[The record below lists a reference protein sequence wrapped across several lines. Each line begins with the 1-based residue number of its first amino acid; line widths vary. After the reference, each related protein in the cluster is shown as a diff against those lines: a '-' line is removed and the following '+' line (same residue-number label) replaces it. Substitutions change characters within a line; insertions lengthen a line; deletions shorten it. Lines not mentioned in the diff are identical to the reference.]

1 MHDHRP
7 ATLTL
12 DHDVEHA
19 VQRDVE
25 RDAVAE
31 SVASTDGRRSRR
43 VRNKVAVIDAY
54 LDLVSAGN
62 ERPSVAEVA
71 ARSGVSHRSV
81 FRYFADKDDLARS
94 SIDRQINRVGPQLLL
109 ELGPDA
115 DLDDRIRHLIERR
128 FQLFEVL
135 APVARLMRMMAPEDP
150 AIRQELTRTRLV
162 AREQIRDLFAPE
174 LGTMAQD
181 TANEVLG
188 VIDVLCS
195 FESGELFVWDLGFT
209 PQGGVHAIER
219 VLRLLLRAR

>member
-1 MHDHRP
+1 M
-7 ATLTL
+7 TLG
-12 DHDVEHA
+12 HDVDEAVQQDVHA
-19 VQRDVE
+19 VE
-25 RDAVAE
+25 RNGKMDDFVD
-31 SVASTDGRRSRR
+31 SGASTDGRRSRR

-54 LDLVSAGN
+54 LDLVSEGN

-94 SIDRQINRVGPQLLL
+94 SIDRQIDRVGPQLLL
-109 ELGPDA
+109 DLGPEA
-115 DLDDRIRHLIERR
+115 ALDDRIRHLIERR

-150 AIRQELTRTRLV
+150 AIRQELTRNRHV
-162 AREQIRDLFAPE
+162 AREQIRVLFAPE
-174 LGTMAQD
+174 LDDMALD

-209 PQGGVHAIER
+209 QQAGVDAIER